1 MFWPE
6 PDRSLYKSFAGFSI
20 KSRNAGLLILYPGI
34 KSAYCSVD
42 GFVGAAAKCHL
53 AVSKAHSDVQITD
66 ELGGISPTY
75 KFATT
80 PPGG

>member
-1 MFWPE
+1 M
-6 PDRSLYKSFAGFSI
+6 
-20 KSRNAGLLILYPGI
+20 YPGI
-34 KSAYCSVD
+34 KSAFCSVD

-53 AVSKAHSDVQITD
+53 AVSKAHSDVHITD